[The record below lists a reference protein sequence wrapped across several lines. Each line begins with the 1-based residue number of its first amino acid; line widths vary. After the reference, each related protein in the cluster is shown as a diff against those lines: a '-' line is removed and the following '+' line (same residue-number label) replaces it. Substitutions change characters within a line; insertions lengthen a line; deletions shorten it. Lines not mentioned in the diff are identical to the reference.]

1 MCLLYSPHI
10 KDKARAML
18 RNGTITAFALFHTET
33 AEVVDLKYNQGE
45 AQAFLMDNN
54 IKDDECYASSIVN
67 LQEVIL

>member
-18 RNGTITAFALFHTET
+18 RNGTVKAFALFNKET
-33 AEVVDLKYNQGE
+33 AEVIDLKYNQGE

-54 IKDDECYASSIVN
+54 VKDDECYASIIIN